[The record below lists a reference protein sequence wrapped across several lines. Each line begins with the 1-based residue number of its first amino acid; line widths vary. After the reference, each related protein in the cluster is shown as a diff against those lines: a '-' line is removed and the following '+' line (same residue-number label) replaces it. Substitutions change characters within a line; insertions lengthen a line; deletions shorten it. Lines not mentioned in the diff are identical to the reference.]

1 MSITTGVPLT
11 ASRRSVPSQGLAAR
25 LVDRLLDWHDRERQR
40 RHLSSLDDHI
50 LADVGLTHG
59 DVEEE
64 ARKPFWRA

>member
-1 MSITTGVPLT
+1 MSVIGVPLT
-11 ASRRSVPSQGLAAR
+11 ASRRDLPAPGLVMR
-25 LVDRLLDWHDRERQR
+25 LVDRLLDWQDRERQR

-64 ARKPFWRA
+64 SRKPFWRA